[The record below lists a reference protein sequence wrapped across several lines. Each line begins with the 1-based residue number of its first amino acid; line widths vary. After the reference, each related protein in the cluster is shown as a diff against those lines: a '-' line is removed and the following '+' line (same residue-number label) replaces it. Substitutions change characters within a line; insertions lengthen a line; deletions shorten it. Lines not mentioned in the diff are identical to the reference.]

1 MATKK
6 EEKAPA
12 EGKEKVPS
20 TPEAEKK
27 QPKAS
32 EAKKVTK
39 KTESAAEIDVV
50 QGKKTLTV
58 KRKSAEPVVKKT
70 RKVVS
75 TKAKKPVARDIGVD
89 VEAPARSCEHP
100 NCPFHG
106 TLSARGFSWDVQ
118 IVSKKM
124 EKTVVVMRERRHYIE
139 KYQRFEKRS
148 SRYYAHMP
156 PCIDAEIGDMVKVM
170 ECRPISK
177 GTTMVVLGRI

>member
-6 EEKAPA
+6 EEKIPV
-12 EGKEKVPS
+12 EKDTKEKKVPE
-20 TPEAEKK
+20 TEKK

-50 QGKKTLTV
+50 QSKKKLTV
-58 KRKSAEPVVKKT
+58 KRKSSEPVVKK
-70 RKVVS
+70 
-75 TKAKKPVARDIGVD
+75 AKRTTGKKSKQPKARDIGVD
-89 VEAPARSCEHP
+89 MEPPARTCEDP
-100 NCPFHG
+100 NCPYHG
-106 TLSARGFSWDVQ
+106 TLPVRGFSLDVQ
-118 IVSKKM
+118 LVSKKM

-148 SRYYAHMP
+148 SRFLAHIP

>member
-12 EGKEKVPS
+12 AGKEKEPKVP
-20 TPEAEKK
+20 EEVKK

-50 QGKKTLTV
+50 QGKKTLIV
-58 KRKSAEPVVKKT
+58 KRKSTEPVVKKT
-70 RKVVS
+70 RKTTG
-75 TKAKKPVARDIGVD
+75 TKTKKPVARDIGID
-89 VEAPARSCEHP
+89 MESPERMCEDP

-106 TLSARGFSWDVQ
+106 TLSVRGFSWDVQ
-118 IVSKKM
+118 LVSKKM
-124 EKTVVVMRERRHYIE
+124 ERTVVVMRERRHYIE

-148 SRYYAHMP
+148 SRFFAHMP

>member
-12 EGKEKVPS
+12 EEKEKVSSAP
-20 TPEAEKK
+20 PAEKK
-27 QPKAS
+27 QPQAS

-58 KRKSAEPVVKKT
+58 KRRSAEPVVKKA
-70 RKVVS
+70 RKA
-75 TKAKKPVARDIGVD
+75 TGARAKKPVARDIGVD
-89 VEAPARSCEHP
+89 VDAPERMCEDP

-106 TLSARGFSWDVQ
+106 TLPIRGFSWDVQ

-124 EKTVVVMRERRHYIE
+124 EGTVVVMRERRHYIE

-148 SRYYAHMP
+148 SRYFAHMP
-156 PCIDAEIGDMVKVM
+156 PCIDAEVGDMVKVM